1 MLRAFRSQSRTVQVL
16 LINELTIYLSFTMLY
31 PYLALHFTRDL
42 GFATWTVGLIL
53 GIRTLSQ
60 QGLTVIGGTLADRLG
75 PKPVIIAGLALRTVG
90 FGLFGL
96 TDSLAG
102 VLLAAILSGLAGA
115 LFSPALRAYL
125 ASESAGERAELFAL
139 SNVFGQTGNLTGPLL
154 GVLLLRLSF
163 SAVCLCAAGMFL
175 LLMLLQVRYLPS
187 HPRAATGPA
196 PSVWQEWGE
205 VARNRPFVLF
215 SLAIVGNLVLYNQLY
230 LGIPLEVS
238 RLTGSDSL
246 IGFIFIVP
254 SLLTIAAQVWITAR
268 CRARL
273 RPPQAIAA
281 GLALMGLAFVPILL
295 AIPFLPLGTVGGGAA
310 GRLAAQAIN
319 LSPVLLT
326 IALLALGLMVAQPF
340 SLELIPSLAR
350 ERLLGT
356 YFGFYSV
363 ASAIG
368 VTIGNTVT
376 GAAFDAARENG
387 LLALPWLVMIG
398 IGLASG
404 LATATLDWRG
414 LLRGTAPAQ
423 GSKTIARAQ

>member
-1 MLRAFRSQSRTVQVL
+1 MLRFFRAQSRTVQVL
-16 LINELTIYLSFTMLY
+16 LINELTIYLSFAMLY

-42 GFATWTVGLIL
+42 GFATWAVGLIL

-60 QGLTVIGGTLADRLG
+60 QGLTVIGGTLADRFS
-75 PKPVIIAGLALRTVG
+75 PKPVIIAGLALRTIG

-96 TDSLAG
+96 TDSFAG
-102 VLLAAILSGLAGA
+102 IMVAAILSGLAGA
-115 LFSPALRAYL
+115 LFSPALRSYL
-125 ASESAGERAELFAL
+125 ASEAIGERAELFAL
-139 SNVFGQTGNLTGPLL
+139 SSVFAQTGSLTGPLL

-163 SAVCLCAAGMFL
+163 AAVCLSAAGMFF
-175 LLMLLQVRYLPS
+175 LLMLLQLRYLPNR
-187 HPRAATGPA
+187 PRVDTGPTR
-196 PSVWQEWGE
+196 SVWQEWGE

-215 SLAIVGNLVLYNQLY
+215 SLAVVGYLILNNQLY

-254 SLLTIAAQVWITAR
+254 SLLTIAAQVWVTAR
-268 CRARL
+268 CRARW
-273 RPPQAIAA
+273 RPPTVIAI
-281 GLALMGLAFVPILL
+281 GLTMMGLAFVPVLL
-295 AIPFLPLGTVGGGAA
+295 ATPFLPRGGGGGGGML
-310 GRLAAQAIN
+310 GRFAVQALN
-319 LSPVLLT
+319 LSPILICIT
-326 IALLALGLMVAQPF
+326 LLAFGMMMTQPF

-376 GAAFDAARENG
+376 GVAFDAARENG
-387 LLALPWLVMIG
+387 LLALPWLVMIA
-398 IGLASG
+398 IGVASG
-404 LATATLDWRG
+404 TAMALLDRG
-414 LLRGTAPAQ
+414 GQLRGATQLTP
-423 GSKTIARAQ
+423 ARAGD